1 MFRREPKAGQRV
13 QKSKRWGVL
22 AGLAVLGVVGGYAVG
37 YVVTPM
43 PQSTTPL
50 NPPES
55 GATGQKPVAWY
66 KNQSAPPTMFKQAD
80 APIFPE
86 NNLPENNLTVPGQ
99 ETWGRAYEE
108 GLPRETYVA
117 PEAHLMKEDLVLEAP
132 ESYFPEEKLS
142 LDTVSKEENRILD
155 RIKAANSDAPL
166 MAMPPWQRFAL
177 ATPISKGKPVISIVI
192 DDMGVDR
199 RRSAKMI
206 GFQGPL
212 TLSFLTYAKNL
223 DEQGALARTKGHELM
238 LHVSMEPSSN
248 KVDPGPNVLLVGQK
262 PETILKRLRW
272 GLSRFD
278 GIVGINNHMGSKFTS
293 HVASMKVVIGEL
305 KKRGLLFLDSRT
317 SGRTV
322 GAKLARL
329 AGVPYVERNVFLDHD
344 DDVDKIN
351 AQLKKVET
359 LARKRGRAVA
369 IGHPRDATLKVLEG
383 WLANITAK
391 GFQLVPISAL
401 ARVVR
406 RKS

>member
-1 MFRREPKAGQRV
+1 VF
-13 QKSKRWGVL
+13 
-22 AGLAVLGVVGGYAVG
+22 AGLAVLGVIGGYVIG
-37 YVVTPM
+37 YMLTPM
-43 PQSTTPL
+43 QKSSVPVKPL
-50 NPPES
+50 ETA
-55 GATGQKPVAWY
+55 ATGHKPIAWY
-66 KNQSAPPTMFKQAD
+66 KNQSAPPGMIKQPD

-86 NNLPENNLTVPGQ
+86 NNLKAPGQ

-108 GLPRETYVA
+108 GLPRETYIA
-117 PEAHLMKEDLVLEAP
+117 PDSSLMKEELVLESY
-132 ESYFPEEKLS
+132 ESYFPKEKIP
-142 LDTVSKEENRILD
+142 LDTVIKEEKRISR
-155 RIKAANSDAPL
+155 RIEAANSVVPIVD
-166 MAMPPWQRFAL
+166 MPPWRQFAL
-177 ATPISKGKPVISIVI
+177 ATPISKGKPAIAIVI

-199 RRSAKMI
+199 RRSNRMA

-212 TLSFLTYAKNL
+212 TLSFLTYAKDL
-223 DEQGALARTKGHELM
+223 KEQGAQARSKGHELM

-262 PETILKRLRW
+262 PELILQRLRW
-272 GLSRFD
+272 GLNRFD
-278 GIVGINNHMGSKFTS
+278 GFVGINNHMGSKFTS

-305 KKRGLLFLDSRT
+305 KKRGLMFLDSRT

-344 DDVDKIN
+344 DDVEKIK
-351 AQLKKVET
+351 AQLKTVEK

-369 IGHPRDATLKVLEG
+369 IGHPRDATLKALEG
-383 WLANITAK
+383 WLSSIAAK

-401 ARVVR
+401 VRVAR